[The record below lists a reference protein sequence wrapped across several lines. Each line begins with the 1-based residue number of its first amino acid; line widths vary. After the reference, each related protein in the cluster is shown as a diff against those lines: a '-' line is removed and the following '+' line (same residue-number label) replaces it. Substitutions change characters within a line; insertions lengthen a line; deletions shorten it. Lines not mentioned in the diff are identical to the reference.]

1 MADQGRCDNFGL
13 LLDRFVAY
21 GAGRDGVRLVR
32 EFSDRSTLVPD
43 FGEQQEMVDAY
54 RERWRLHAETM
65 NAATF
70 QARPEW
76 RVVVGLSTNAVL
88 ETGITLHP
96 VFGLPIVPGS
106 SLKGATRCYVE
117 GLLDERRECIDAQFG
132 WLDDEASACGNLVFL
147 EACPAGVPQ
156 IERDVVSPIFGDYY
170 RGKSPPAGYLSPQP
184 FFFLALGKASIY
196 QFGVAALD
204 GDREAAEQGARWLQ
218 GALQTV
224 GVGAKTAAGYG
235 FWVIEPSPSTAD

>member
-21 GAGRDGVRLVR
+21 DARRGGLQLVR

-43 FGEQQEMVDAY
+43 FSKQQELLDAY
-54 RERWRLHAETM
+54 RERWRLQAETM
-65 NAATF
+65 GAATF
-70 QARPEW
+70 SARPEW
-76 RVVVGLSTNAVL
+76 RTIVGLSTNAVL

-96 VFGLPIVPGS
+96 VLGLPVVPGS
-106 SLKGATRCYVE
+106 SLKGITRCYVE
-117 GLLDERRECIDAQFG
+117 GLLDEPRERIDAQFG
-132 WLDDEASACGNLVFL
+132 WLDEEQSGCGNLVFL
-147 EACPAGVPQ
+147 EGCPADVPQ
-156 IERDVVSPIFGDYY
+156 IERDVVSPIFGQYY
-170 RGKSPPAGYLSPQP
+170 RGKSPPAAYLSPQP
-184 FFFLALGKASIY
+184 FFFLALGRASLY

-235 FWVIEPSPSTAD
+235 FWVIEPSPATPD